1 MGSPGNLAGI
11 RRSQSEKITAVVAF
25 LNRFSD
31 GCRRWFTVRL
41 VGLGTGEGEEEKGT
55 GGVAG
60 GGRTA
65 ENRAGEGGCPV
76 REERE
81 SRRRRESG
89 VSRNGNPRN
98 PNLLF
103 IVSFYQFS

>member
-1 MGSPGNLAGI
+1 MGSPANLAEK
-11 RRSQSEKITAVVAF
+11 RRSKPEKIAAAIAP

-41 VGLGTGEGEEEKGT
+41 VGFGRGEGEEEKGT

-65 ENRAGEGGCPV
+65 EKQAGEKL
-76 REERE
+76 R
-81 SRRRRESG
+81 
-89 VSRNGNPRN
+89 
-98 PNLLF
+98 LL
-103 IVSFYQFS
+103 

>member
-1 MGSPGNLAGI
+1 MQGLYRRVQHEEGFKTPMGSPANLAGI
-11 RRSQSEKITAVVAF
+11 RQSQSENIAAAVAP

-41 VGLGTGEGEEEKGT
+41 VGFSRGEGEEEKGT

-65 ENRAGEGGCPV
+65 ENRTGDGGCAMS
-76 REERE
+76 EER
-81 SRRRRESG
+81 
-89 VSRNGNPRN
+89 
-98 PNLLF
+98 
-103 IVSFYQFS
+103 